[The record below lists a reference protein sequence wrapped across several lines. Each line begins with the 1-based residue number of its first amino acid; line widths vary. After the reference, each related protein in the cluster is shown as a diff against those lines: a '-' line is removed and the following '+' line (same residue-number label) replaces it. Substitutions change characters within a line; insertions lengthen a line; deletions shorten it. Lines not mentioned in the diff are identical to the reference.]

1 MRTECPEIHA
11 YGFRNPWRYSFDS
24 STGDLWV
31 GDVGQDTWEEVD
43 RVVAGGNYGWDFREG
58 AHCFEPSSGCP
69 TQSGG
74 DPLIDPDAEYGHGL
88 GQSVTGGYVYRGTGI
103 ASLAG
108 RYVFGDFTSG
118 RIFAHTPGSG
128 VRAPEVLLD
137 TSLLIS
143 TFAQGLDRE
152 LYVLDYGGG
161 GLYRIEAG
169 GGGGGVPTVPD
180 LLSETGCV
188 ASADPTEPAAGL
200 IPYRPN
206 AAFWSDGADK
216 SRWIGLPNGQNI
228 AVEANGDWSFPPG
241 TVLVKN
247 FALGTRLVET
257 RLFMRHPDGDWA
269 GYTYEWNDAQ
279 TEATRVVG
287 GKRRVFGTQEWI
299 YPSENECLRCHTA
312 AAGRA
317 LGLETRQLNGNLTY
331 PQTGR
336 TANQL
341 ATLDGIDVLSPPL
354 AGEPSTLP
362 ALADPENV
370 AQPLGNRARAW
381 LHTNCAGC
389 HRPGGPTGST
399 LDLRATTTLANTN
412 ACDALPARG
421 DLGIPDARLI
431 APGDAAR
438 SIVVARANRRD
449 AAGMPPVGSAL
460 TDDAGVALLEEW
472 IDGLSSCQ

>member
-1 MRTECPEIHA
+1 M
-11 YGFRNPWRYSFDS
+11 
-24 STGDLWV
+24 
-31 GDVGQDTWEEVD
+31 
-43 RVVAGGNYGWDFREG
+43 
-58 AHCFEPSSGCP
+58 
-69 TQSGG
+69 
-74 DPLIDPDAEYGHGL
+74 
-88 GQSVTGGYVYRGTGI
+88 
-103 ASLAG
+103 
-108 RYVFGDFTSG
+108 
-118 RIFAHTPGSG
+118 
-128 VRAPEVLLD
+128 
-137 TSLLIS
+137 
-143 TFAQGLDRE
+143 
-152 LYVLDYGGG
+152 
-161 GLYRIEAG
+161 
-169 GGGGGVPTVPD
+169 PD

-188 ASADPTEPAAGL
+188 DSADPTEPSAGL

-216 SRWIGLPNGQNI
+216 ARWIGLPNGQNI
-228 AVEANGDWSFPPG
+228 TVETNGDWSFPPG

-341 ATLDGIDVLSPPL
+341 TTLDEIGVLSPPL

-362 ALADPENV
+362 ALADPENA
-370 AQPLGNRARAW
+370 AQPLANRARAW

-399 LDLRATTTLANTN
+399 LDLRATTALADTN